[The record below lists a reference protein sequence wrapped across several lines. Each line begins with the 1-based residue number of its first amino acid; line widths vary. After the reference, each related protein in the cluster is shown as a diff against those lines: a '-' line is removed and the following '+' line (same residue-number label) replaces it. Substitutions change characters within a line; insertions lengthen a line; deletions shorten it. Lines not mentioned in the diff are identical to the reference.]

1 MLQFDERH
9 QKIWFREHRFTVLMA
24 WLTLLELLKEPER
37 TLETAEQKRGIADWI
52 EAAEK
57 IDMQAFLAGYE
68 VGELLK
74 VKA

>member
-1 MLQFDERH
+1 
-9 QKIWFREHRFTVLMA
+9 MA

-68 VGELLK
+68 VGELIK